1 MSAQRLL
8 EPPGTGRRRGGSR
21 RPVKASPVE
30 MSRTPVND
38 LTPFGRHAPGALLS
52 RVLGWTRAASQSWL
66 GHRLA
71 FLLRGLSVKALAGKP
86 VDVESMGA
94 KMRLYPFNNVCEKRI
109 LFTPQYF
116 DEAERDLLRSRITA
130 DFVFIDVGANVGGYA
145 LFVAANAGPLAR
157 VLAIEPQPEIFER
170 LIYNIRQ
177 NPFASVKAMDCALV
191 VFVGDLTMFFP

>member
-1 MSAQRLL
+1 
-8 EPPGTGRRRGGSR
+8 
-21 RPVKASPVE
+21 

-52 RVLGWTRAASQSWL
+52 RVLGWTRAASQTWL

-116 DEAERDLLRSRITA
+116 DEAE
-130 DFVFIDVGANVGGYA
+130 
-145 LFVAANAGPLAR
+145 
-157 VLAIEPQPEIFER
+157 
-170 LIYNIRQ
+170 
-177 NPFASVKAMDCALV
+177 
-191 VFVGDLTMFFP
+191 